1 MTEVTAPRQPVT
13 GVPRVSSG
21 VSARQRRRGRSAHPR
36 SMERLVTTVTC
47 VDEAGVGRRRQNE
60 VYRAGVY
67 GRSPRVP
74 VAARALQARAKQALN
89 PRAYAYVA
97 GGAGDEVTQRANRA
111 AFDRWA
117 VIPRVL
123 RDVSTRDTSVE
134 LFGRRLPAPVLL
146 GPVGALELVH
156 READLAVARAA
167 ASAGVPM
174 VFSNQASVSMED
186 CAAVMGS
193 GPDAAPRWFQLYWS
207 TSDELVESLVGRAE
221 AVGCDAL
228 VVTLDTTMLGWR
240 PRDLD
245 LGHLPFA
252 LGKGIAQYPSDP
264 VFRELV
270 EKRAAAAGPR
280 EPQPRP
286 TPAAVRALGGM
297 ARAWPGSL
305 RENLRSPLPRAA
317 VETFLGI
324 YSRPSITWD
333 DLAWL
338 RSRTRLPIPLKGV
351 RPPEAARR
359 ALDAGVDGV
368 VVSTHGGRQVDRSIS
383 ALDALPEV
391 VGAVAGR
398 APVLLDSGIRSGAD
412 VFTAVA
418 LGARAVLPGRRF
430 GWVRGLAGEEG
441 VRKVISDVLGEF
453 DLTLGLTGHTA
464 VEQVSP
470 DVLRRVG

>member
-1 MTEVTAPRQPVT
+1 VT
-13 GVPRVSSG
+13 G
-21 VSARQRRRGRSAHPR
+21 
-36 SMERLVTTVTC
+36 
-47 VDEAGVGRRRQNE
+47 VDEAGAGRRRQNE
-60 VYRAGVY
+60 VYRAGVF

-74 VAARALQARAKQALN
+74 VAARALQKRAKAALDA
-89 PRAYAYVA
+89 RAYAYVA

-111 AFDRWA
+111 AFDKWA
-117 VIPRVL
+117 VVPRVL
-123 RDVSTRDTSVE
+123 RDVSSRDTSVE
-134 LFGRRLPAPVLL
+134 LFGRRLPAPLLL

-156 READLAVARAA
+156 PDADLGVARAA
-167 ASAGVPM
+167 AATGVPM

-186 CAAVMGS
+186 CVAAMG
-193 GPDAAPRWFQLYWS
+193 DAPRWFQLYWS

-221 AVGCDAL
+221 AAGCDAL

-252 LGKGIAQYPSDP
+252 LGKGIAQYTSDP
-264 VFRELV
+264 VFRRLV
-270 EKRAAAAGPR
+270 EERAKATAAGPR

-286 TPAAVRALGGM
+286 TPAAVRALVGM
-297 ARAWPGSL
+297 ARAWPGSF

-338 RSRTRLPIPLKGV
+338 RSRTRLPILLKGV
-351 RPPEAARR
+351 LHPDDARR
-359 ALDAGVDGV
+359 ALDEGVDGL

-418 LGARAVLPGRRF
+418 LGATAVLLGRPF
-430 GWVRGLAGEEG
+430 AWGLALAGEEG
-441 VRKVISDVLGEF
+441 VKQVISDVLGEF

-464 VEQVSP
+464 VDQLSP

>member
-1 MTEVTAPRQPVT
+1 VTA
-13 GVPRVSSG
+13 
-21 VSARQRRRGRSAHPR
+21 
-36 SMERLVTTVTC
+36 
-47 VDEAGVGRRRQNE
+47 VDEAGAGRRRQNE

-67 GRSPRVP
+67 GRLPLVP
-74 VAARALQARAKQALN
+74 VAARALQQRARKALN
-89 PRAYAYVA
+89 SRAYSYVA
-97 GGAGDEVTQRANRA
+97 GGAGAEATQHANRA

-117 VIPRVL
+117 VVPRVL
-123 RDVSTRDTSVE
+123 RDVSSRDSSIE
-134 LFGRRLPAPVLL
+134 LFGRRLPAPLLL

-156 READLAVARAA
+156 AEADLAVARAA
-167 ASAGVPM
+167 ASLGVPM

-186 CAAVMGS
+186 CAAAMGS

-221 AVGCDAL
+221 AAGCDAL

-252 LGKGIAQYPSDP
+252 LGKGLAQYTSDP
-264 VFRELV
+264 VFRRLV
-270 EKRAAAAGPR
+270 EERAAGAGPA

-286 TPAAVRALGGM
+286 TPAAVKALVGM
-297 ARAWPGSL
+297 TKAWPGSF
-305 RENLRSPLPRAA
+305 RDNLRSPLPRAA
-317 VETFLGI
+317 VETFLAI
-324 YSRPSITWD
+324 YSRPSITWS

-338 RSRTRLPIPLKGV
+338 RSKTRLPILLKGV
-351 RPPEAARR
+351 LHPDDARR
-359 ALDAGVDGV
+359 ALDEGVDGV
-368 VVSTHGGRQVDRSIS
+368 VVSTHGGRQVDRSIA

-398 APVLLDSGIRSGAD
+398 APVLLDSGVRTGAD
-412 VFTAVA
+412 AFVAVA
-418 LGARAVLPGRRF
+418 LGATAVLLGRPF
-430 GWVRGLAGEEG
+430 AWGLALGGEEG
-441 VRKVISDVLGEF
+441 VRQVVADVLAEF

-464 VEQVSP
+464 VDQLSP

>member
-1 MTEVTAPRQPVT
+1 VA
-13 GVPRVSSG
+13 S
-21 VSARQRRRGRSAHPR
+21 
-36 SMERLVTTVTC
+36 
-47 VDEAGVGRRRQNE
+47 VDEAGAGRSRQNE

-74 VAARALQARAKQALN
+74 VAARALQARAKRALN
-89 PRAYAYVA
+89 ARAYAYVA

-123 RDVSTRDTSVE
+123 RDVSARDTSVE

-252 LGKGIAQYPSDP
+252 LGKGIAQYTSDP

-286 TPAAVRALGGM
+286 TPAAVRALVGM

-338 RSRTRLPIPLKGV
+338 RSRTRLPILLKGV
-351 RPPEAARR
+351 LHPDDARR

-368 VVSTHGGRQVDRSIS
+368 VVSTHGGRQGRP
-383 ALDALPEV
+383 LDLR
-391 VGAVAGR
+391 AGR
-398 APVLLDSGIRSGAD
+398 AARGGRRGRGAGPGAAGQRHPERRRRLHRRRARRPRGTPGPSVRVGSGAGRRGGRASGHLRRPRGVRSD
-412 VFTAVA
+412 PRADRPHRSRPA
-418 LGARAVLPGRRF
+418 LPRRPPPGRLTP
-430 GWVRGLAGEEG
+430 GGTVR
-441 VRKVISDVLGEF
+441 
-453 DLTLGLTGHTA
+453 
-464 VEQVSP
+464 
-470 DVLRRVG
+470 

>member
-21 VSARQRRRGRSAHPR
+21 VSARQRRRGRSALPR
-36 SMERLVTTVTC
+36 SIERLVTTVTC

-67 GRSPRVP
+67 GRSPRVR
-74 VAARALQARAKQALN
+74 VAARALQAHAKQALN
-89 PRAYAYVA
+89 ARAYAYVA

-134 LFGRRLPAPVLL
+134 LFGRRLPAPLLL

-156 READLAVARAA
+156 READRAVARAA
-167 ASAGVPM
+167 ASTGVPM

-186 CAAVMGS
+186 CAAVMGN
-193 GPDAAPRWFQLYWS
+193 APRWFQLYWS

-221 AVGCDAL
+221 AAGCEAL

-252 LGKGIAQYPSDP
+252 LGKGIAQYTSDP
-264 VFRELV
+264 VFRRLV
-270 EKRAAAAGPR
+270 EERAAGAGAPR
-280 EPQPRP
+280 DPQPRP
-286 TPAAVRALGGM
+286 TLSAVRALVGM

-305 RENLRSPLPRAA
+305 TDNLRSPLPRAA
-317 VETFLGI
+317 VETFLSI
-324 YSRPSITWD
+324 YSRPSITWA

-338 RSRTRLPIPLKGV
+338 RSRTRLPIVLKGV
-351 RPPEAARR
+351 LHPDDARR
-359 ALDAGVDGV
+359 ALDEGVDGL

-383 ALDALPEV
+383 ALDALPGV
-391 VGAVAGR
+391 VNAVFDR
-398 APVLLDSGIRSGAD
+398 APVLLDSGVRSGAD

-418 LGARAVLPGRRF
+418 LGARAVLLGRPF
-430 GWVRGLAGEEG
+430 AWGVALDGERG
-441 VRKVISDVLGEF
+441 VRQVISDVLGEF

-464 VEQVSP
+464 IDQLSP
-470 DVLRRVG
+470 EVLTRVG

>member
-1 MTEVTAPRQPVT
+1 
-13 GVPRVSSG
+13 
-21 VSARQRRRGRSAHPR
+21 
-36 SMERLVTTVTC
+36 
-47 VDEAGVGRRRQNE
+47 VDEAGAGRRRQNE

-67 GRSPRVP
+67 GHSPRVP

-89 PRAYAYVA
+89 ARAYAYVA

-111 AFDRWA
+111 AFDTWA
-117 VIPRVL
+117 VVPRVL
-123 RDVSTRDTSVE
+123 RDVSSRDTSVE
-134 LFGRRLPAPVLL
+134 LFGRRLPGPLLL

-156 READLAVARAA
+156 KEADLAVARAA

-221 AVGCDAL
+221 KAGCDAI

-252 LGKGIAQYPSDP
+252 LGKGIAQYTSDP
-264 VFRELV
+264 VFRKLV
-270 EKRAAAAGPR
+270 EERAAAAAARPR

-286 TPAAVRALGGM
+286 TPAAVRALIGM

-305 RENLRSPLPRAA
+305 RENLKSPLPRAA

-338 RSRTRLPIPLKGV
+338 RSRTRLPILLKGV
-351 RPPEAARR
+351 LHPDDARR
-359 ALDAGVDGV
+359 ALDAGVDGI
-368 VVSTHGGRQVDRSIS
+368 VVSTHGGRQVDRSIA

-418 LGARAVLPGRRF
+418 LGARAVLLGRPF
-430 GWVRGLAGEEG
+430 AWGLALAGEDG
-441 VRKVISDVLGEF
+441 VRQVISDVLGEF

-464 VEQVSP
+464 VDQLSP

>member
-1 MTEVTAPRQPVT
+1 M
-13 GVPRVSSG
+13 
-21 VSARQRRRGRSAHPR
+21 
-36 SMERLVTTVTC
+36 
-47 VDEAGVGRRRQNE
+47 DEAGAGRRRQNE

-67 GRSPRVP
+67 GHSPRVP
-74 VAARALQARAKQALN
+74 VAARKLQEAAKRALN

-117 VIPRVL
+117 VVPRVL
-123 RDVSTRDTSVE
+123 RDVSSRDTSVE
-134 LFGRRLPAPVLL
+134 IFGRRIPAPVLL

-156 READLAVARAA
+156 DEADHAVARAA
-167 ASAGVPM
+167 AATGVPM
-174 VFSNQASVSMED
+174 VFSNQGSYSMEE
-186 CAAVMGS
+186 CAAVMGDS
-193 GPDAAPRWFQLYWS
+193 PRWFQLYWS

-221 AVGCDAL
+221 KAGCDAV

-252 LGKGIAQYPSDP
+252 LGKGIAQYTSDP
-264 VFRELV
+264 VFRRLV
-270 EKRAAAAGPR
+270 EEKVAAGGPK

-286 TPAAVRALGGM
+286 TPAAVKALVSM
-297 ARAWPGSL
+297 AKAWPGSF
-305 RENLRSPLPRAA
+305 RDNLKSPLPRAA

-338 RSRTRLPIPLKGV
+338 RSKTRLPILLKGV
-351 RPPEAARR
+351 LHPDDARR
-359 ALDAGVDGV
+359 ALDEGVDGL

-391 VGAVAGR
+391 LGAVAGR
-398 APVLLDSGIRSGAD
+398 APVLLDSGIRTGGD

-418 LGARAVLPGRRF
+418 LGATAVLLGRPF
-430 GWVRGLAGEEG
+430 AWGLALAGEEG
-441 VRKVISDVLGEF
+441 VKQVISDVLGEF

-464 VEQVSP
+464 VDQLSP

>member
-1 MTEVTAPRQPVT
+1 MDA
-13 GVPRVSSG
+13 
-21 VSARQRRRGRSAHPR
+21 
-36 SMERLVTTVTC
+36 
-47 VDEAGVGRRRQNE
+47 AGTGRRRQNE

-67 GRSPRVP
+67 GHHPRVP
-74 VAARALQARAKQALN
+74 IAARALQARAKQALN
-89 PRAYAYVA
+89 ARAYAYVA

-111 AFDRWA
+111 AFDKWA
-117 VIPRVL
+117 VVPRVL
-123 RDVSTRDTSVE
+123 RDVSARDTTVE
-134 LFGRRLPAPVLL
+134 LFGRRLPGPLLL

-167 ASAGVPM
+167 AASGVPM
-174 VFSNQASVSMED
+174 VFSNQASVSMEE
-186 CAAVMGS
+186 CAAAMGDS
-193 GPDAAPRWFQLYWS
+193 PRWFQLYWS

-221 AVGCDAL
+221 AAGCDAL

-252 LGKGIAQYPSDP
+252 LGKGIAQYTSDP
-264 VFRELV
+264 VFRRLV
-270 EKRAAAAGPR
+270 EERAAAITSPR
-280 EPQPRP
+280 KPQPRP
-286 TPAAVRALGGM
+286 TPAALRALVTM
-297 ARAWPGSL
+297 AKAWPGSF

-338 RSRTRLPIPLKGV
+338 RSRTRLPILLKGV
-351 RPPEAARR
+351 LHPDDARR
-359 ALDAGVDGV
+359 ALDEGADGV
-368 VVSTHGGRQVDRSIS
+368 VVSTHGGRQVDRSIA
-383 ALDALPEV
+383 ALDALPEI

-418 LGARAVLPGRRF
+418 LGASAVLLGRPF
-430 GWVRGLAGEEG
+430 AWGLALAGEEG
-441 VRKVISDVLGEF
+441 VRQVISDVLGEF

-464 VEQVSP
+464 VDQLSP
-470 DVLRRVG
+470 EILRRVG